1 MVPCGTSQ
9 NAGRI
14 GERGGDAG
22 RRHLGVNIM
31 RRSFYLM
38 LTAGISLAAFAAPA
52 AAQTSDVIPSAEQD
66 AKSEGDIVVTA
77 NKRSERLRDVPAAVS
92 AISGESLV
100 RTGATR
106 LQDYVTRVPGL
117 ILDDTSFANGGN
129 QLTIR
134 GLNTGTGGNP
144 TVGIYVDDLPYG
156 GSNSSSFG
164 GSTVPDLDPLDLERV
179 EVLRGPQGT
188 LYGAGSLGGLFKYVT
203 AAPDPSATFGRV
215 QADGQFVDGGGSGF
229 GLRGAGNVPL
239 AETLALR
246 ASGFYRE
253 DPGFVDNITTGES
266 NINRSRIYGGRG
278 ALGWTPAAGWSVRA
292 SASLQKQQSDG
303 NAVEDHFVTGFK
315 SRYGKLEQARAPD
328 TGKTETFVSAY
339 ALTIQGDL
347 GFATLTSATGYN
359 HQDLDFNLDV
369 TAAYGAI
376 LGANGI
382 PGAGVAIIT
391 DAGLNKFTQ
400 ELRLASS
407 GSGPLSWQVGAF
419 YTHEKARTH
428 QFFSAFL
435 AATGAPYPVTL
446 PTLLDAH
453 VRSTFEEIAGFGTVT
468 YAFSP
473 AFDVTAGLRYSHNQQ
488 RQRQTNDG
496 IFIGTDAIDTTS
508 EDDSVTYLVNPRL
521 RLGADTMV
529 YARFATGYRPGGPNN
544 PVPGTPASYGPD
556 RTTNYE
562 VGVKTGLADGLTL
575 DLAAYWID
583 WSDIQLNQ
591 RSPAGLNYNGNGGSA
606 TSKGV
611 EASLSWRPVAGL
623 IVDGN
628 VSYSDAVL
636 AEDLPAGNAVAAKG
650 ARLPSVPKWTL
661 QANADYEF
669 PLSTDLRGTIG
680 GGVRFIDDRLGYFDG
695 AAVPRYQLPSYTVAD
710 LRAGVRFDD
719 FSLDLFL
726 KNVGDAHG
734 QVAAYTLGPDA
745 RVSVI
750 QPRTLGVS
758 LASRF

>member
-1 MVPCGTSQ
+1 
-9 NAGRI
+9 
-14 GERGGDAG
+14 
-22 RRHLGVNIM
+22 M
-31 RRSFYLM
+31 RKSYR
-38 LTAGISLAAFAAPA
+38 LTLAAGISLAAFAAPA
-52 AAQTSDVIPSAEQD
+52 AAQTSDVAAPAAQD
-66 AKSEGDIVVTA
+66 GEFEGDIVVTA
-77 NKRSERLRDVPAAVS
+77 NKRTERLRDVPAAVS
-92 AISGESLV
+92 AISGDSLV

-117 ILDDTSFANGGN
+117 ILDDTSFSNGAN

-203 AAPDPSATFGRV
+203 AAPDPGATFGRV

-229 GLRGAGNVPL
+229 GLRGAANVPL
-239 AETLALR
+239 NDTLALR

-253 DPGFVDNITTGES
+253 DPGFVDNVTTGER
-266 NINRSRIYGGRG
+266 NINQSRVYGGRG
-278 ALGWTPAAGWSVRA
+278 SLGWTPAAGWTVRA
-292 SASLQKQQSDG
+292 SASLQKQESDG
-303 NAVEDHFVTGFK
+303 NAVEDHFVTG
-315 SRYGKLEQARAPD
+315 SAPRYGDLKQARAPG
-328 TGKTETFVSAY
+328 TGKTETLVSAY
-339 ALTIQGDL
+339 ALAIQGDL

-359 HQDLDFNLDV
+359 HQDLNFNLDV
-369 TAAYGAI
+369 TAAYSGTLA
-376 LGANGI
+376 ANGI
-382 PGAGVAIIT
+382 PGAGVAIVT

-407 GSGPLSWQVGAF
+407 GSGPLTWQFGAF

-428 QFFSAFL
+428 QFFSPFL
-435 AATGAPYPVTL
+435 AATGEPYPATL
-446 PTLLDAH
+446 PTLLDAQ

-473 AFDVTAGLRYSHNQQ
+473 AFDVTAGIRYSHNQQ
-488 RQRQTNDG
+488 RQRQTNEG
-496 IFIGTDAIDTTS
+496 IFIGAAAIDITS
-508 EDDSVTYLVNPRL
+508 DDDSITYLVNPRL
-521 RLGADTMV
+521 RLGADTML

-562 VGVKTGLADGLTL
+562 VGVKTGLANGLTL

-583 WSDIQLNQ
+583 WRDIQLNQ
-591 RSPAGLNYNGNGGSA
+591 RSPAGLNYNGNGGRA

-628 VSYSDAVL
+628 VSYNDAVL
-636 AEDLPAGNAVAAKG
+636 AEALPPGNSVAAKG
-650 ARLPSVPKWTL
+650 ARLPSVPKWTA
-661 QANADYEF
+661 QANADYGF
-669 PLSTDLRGTIG
+669 PLGGDLRGAIG
-680 GGVRFIDDRLGYFDG
+680 GGVRFIDDRLGYFGG
-695 AAVPRYQLPSYTVAD
+695 AGVARYQLPSYTVAD
-710 LRAGVRFDD
+710 LRAGLRLDS

-734 QVAAYTLGPDA
+734 QVAAYTLGPDT

-758 LASRF
+758 LSSRF